1 MLARRDLGNAGLLSA
16 ANLAGMALPLVALPI
31 LAQRIGPHGFGLV
44 ALSQS
49 VGMLPVLL
57 VDAGF
62 NTESMRATGD
72 AGDAA
77 PLQPLLDNMLAR
89 LRIALPA
96 ALLTLL
102 ACLAIPGLPLAF
114 AAVSL
119 LQLAGTLL
127 FPQWWLIATGGAL
140 QLFAMQATG
149 RLLALIGVFAWVKT
163 SDDALLAATLQCG
176 GTLLSGLLFVLLRI
190 APRAAE
196 LPALDW
202 QSHRQ
207 LGRRALPA
215 VGAGF
220 VVVLSTQAPQLV
232 LGATVGAQQVGL
244 YASGEKI
251 ARAAAYAVGA
261 IDQTFIAPIARQRNA
276 DPARSQLAAN
286 RVVLMLLLA
295 GALIGAGIAWASTP
309 LSNLLFGKAF
319 SATGGLLAVFGVW
332 LPSFVARRAFLN
344 LKLAAHGRI
353 DLYGRCQYA
362 EAAAVVTLCALGA
375 TLGGAFGAALGLLAA
390 EACTW
395 CAILVIRSCRGR
407 TP

>member
-31 LAQRIGPHGFGLV
+31 LAQRVGPHGFGLV
-44 ALSQS
+44 ALAQS

-72 AGDAA
+72 AREAA
-77 PLQPLLDNMLAR
+77 PLQPLLDNVLAR
-89 LRIALPA
+89 LRLALPA
-96 ALLTLL
+96 ALFTLL
-102 ACLAIPGLPLAF
+102 GSLAIPGFPATF
-114 AAVSL
+114 AAVAL

-140 QLFAMQATG
+140 PLFALQTAG
-149 RLLALIGVFAWVKT
+149 RAIALLGVFACVRT
-163 SDDALLAATLQCG
+163 ADDALLAATLQCG
-176 GTLLSGLLFVLLRI
+176 GTLLSGLLFVVWRI
-190 APRAAE
+190 LPRAAE
-196 LPALDW
+196 LAALDW
-202 QSHRQ
+202 RAHRR
-207 LGRRALPA
+207 LGARAWPA
-215 VGAGF
+215 VGSGF
-220 VVVLSTQAPQLV
+220 MVVLSTQAPQLV

-261 IDQTFIAPIARQRNA
+261 IDQTFIAPIARQRSS
-276 DPARSQLAAN
+276 DPDRSQRAAD
-286 RVVLMLLLA
+286 RVVLLLLLA
-295 GALIGAGIAWASTP
+295 GAAIGAGIAWASAP

-319 SATGGLLAVFGVW
+319 SATGGLLAVFGAW

-362 EAAAVVTLCALGA
+362 EAVAVAALCAIGA

-390 EACTW
+390 EAFTW
-395 CAILVIRSCRGR
+395 CAIAAIRSTHGR
-407 TP
+407 TT